1 MSLQNNSNGRL
12 IGQHARIL
20 KENPF
25 INDENRVPGENNETG
40 AAVPRLGRNQKKRE
54 VLGELGRPSGSGLK
68 VFLDSNV
75 PQQRKRPLRNAKFG
89 SVSGQDENDFQ
100 QKYKVTDYDHKFG
113 FKIHVDNEENTD
125 SAGDMSI
132 SKEDHVVDSKLEMH
146 AAVTTLPKQNFE
158 RLGST
163 FSMDIDSPM
172 VLETSLDQSI
182 LPESST
188 EIPCSVS
195 PYDVY
200 KNDIFQHIRESEE
213 KNRPRPTYMNK
224 QTDITHSMR
233 SILVDWLVEVTEEYK
248 LLSDTLFLA
257 VNYIDRF
264 LSVMAV
270 NRGKL
275 QLLGTACMFIASK
288 FEEIEAPDLGE
299 FVYITDDT
307 YTRSQVLKMEQL
319 ILKVLSFTV
328 AVPTATTFLDHYFHE
343 ATVDNK
349 QFQYL
354 AKFLLELTLLDADP
368 YLQYKPSIIAA
379 ASFYLAAK
387 TLGSG
392 VLWHTELEQLTDYFV
407 SDFQSCVK
415 LLHVTHRAASKH
427 AQQAI
432 YLKYSSDKF
441 LKVATIP
448 PLQMKNFKVP

>member
-1 MSLQNNSNGRL
+1 MSLQNNGTNRQL
-12 IGQHARIL
+12 AQPARIL
-20 KENPF
+20 KENTL
-25 INDENRVPGENNETG
+25 INDENRVPTEND
-40 AAVPRLGRNQKKRE
+40 AVSRFGRNQKKRE
-54 VLGELGRPSGSGLK
+54 VLGELGRAVGSDLN
-68 VFLDSNV
+68 VYLDKNV
-75 PQQRKRPLRNAKFG
+75 PVTQQRKRPLRNAKLG

-100 QKYKVTDYDHKFG
+100 QKYKVTDYDHIPRKSG
-113 FKIHVDNEENTD
+113 FKIHVDNEENSE
-125 SAGDMSI
+125 SAGDMSF
-132 SKEDHVVDSKLEMH
+132 SKEDLAVEGKLEMH
-146 AAVTTLPKQNFE
+146 AAVTALPKQPFD
-158 RLGST
+158 RLEQSYG
-163 FSMDIDSPM
+163 MDLESPM
-172 VLETSLDQSI
+172 VLDTSLDQSSI
-182 LPESST
+182 CDTKEVVHSL
-188 EIPCSVS
+188 S
-195 PYDVY
+195 PYDTY
-200 KNDIFQHIRESEE
+200 KNDIFQYIRESEE

-307 YTRSQVLKMEQL
+307 YTRNQVLKMEQL

-343 ATVDNK
+343 ATLDKK

-354 AKFLLELTLLDADP
+354 ARFLLELTLLDADP

-379 ASFYLAAK
+379 AAFFLAAK
-387 TLGSG
+387 TLGCEVSWVG
-392 VLWHTELEQLTDYFV
+392 ELEQLTGYSV

-415 LLHVTHRAASKH
+415 LLYVTHKSASKH

-448 PLQMKNFKVP
+448 PLQIKNFKVS